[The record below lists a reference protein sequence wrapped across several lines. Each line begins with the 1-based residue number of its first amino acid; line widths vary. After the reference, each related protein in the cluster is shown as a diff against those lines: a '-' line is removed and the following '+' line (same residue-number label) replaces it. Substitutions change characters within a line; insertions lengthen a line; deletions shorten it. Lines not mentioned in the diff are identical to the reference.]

1 MHDEGGEAGGSCGHS
16 AAQHDDPSGATAQ
29 QMLNDSISEGISS
42 PHECGGSTTRKESS
56 PFARFPRYSH
66 DLRHHPPCGHNLRS
80 KRLNGISV
88 ACQTDSTDEF
98 PREQNLLAV
107 RAAQTEA
114 SSSSSEGVL
123 RLMIQNFP
131 NMNDTVRGP
140 SKKINGVQWK
150 IMVMPRQHVVQKKR
164 HTEMSRAWQCQ
175 ASAELRLISQKPGV
189 NHFTRKTNHIYTA
202 KENDWG
208 YSCFMTWA
216 DILEED
222 QGYIKD
228 GRVVLEVSVKA
239 DTPKNILTY
248 EDFQK
253 QIQSWYDL
261 AELQQQRGFI
271 DLALEANAQA
281 LKFCKDRDAA
291 IKERLEE
298 QKKFFVE
305 RKLVESIQRIEQKG
319 TLTSVPDD
327 ENASQNA
334 VRLALTQNT
343 AQKIPAVKGG
353 KMGRKNPT
361 NKKKNRASTPPGN
374 PPTENKDDSKD
385 GDEKVDV
392 KSGRFSKNVL
402 LRGHREDSY
411 ANLAKQFYEMPPE
424 AIQLDEQDTRD
435 GLSYMFDQLFHVARL
450 DYPNKFNSTPLD
462 MELQRQLIIKKAT
475 MFVEAYMERVNRGED
490 LVESEPEE
498 AINEMDLS
506 NLWQPTF
513 KESTEDRAFIIEKNM
528 GWLDAKVRL
537 FWLEDDCS
545 FSDGASC
552 SSESDSGS
560 GDGPQLKRS
569 RCDVDERCDHCI
581 LAEKLEQLYFV
592 GPKKSDSECQTEPFC
607 ETVVL
612 AQNEAAKKNPA
623 VGETVPVPT
632 VRLNATQRSNRQ
644 IKTVTKKNTAVSGKA
659 AANAQV
665 ISQQLA
671 AMQQAQLTQPPIPP
685 PTSMMP
691 PPHEMLDASQFVQG
705 LAAAHLASMPPP
717 PGLSTEDLE
726 KQFRECTNEMQV
738 DESTNEFLKHTF
750 ARVWTMMRGFD
761 DQTVNSQLNPE
772 VPNVYEGNLY
782 NPYPGQVLPNQQ
794 VNIALSVIA
803 VCCLNAKKAEE
814 KLSAITQHID
824 KKIRNPDVQT
834 ALRSLCKLGDMVV
847 VEDDE
852 DSGSPLHNED
862 KHGGEDYL
870 LSRHLAR
877 LDNLQQKAEKYAYY
891 IHNKDG
897 ERLMQAVAAV
907 EQKFL
912 TLEKEKV
919 KMQKQVEEHKKEVEK
934 AEKTLTK
941 HLSEL
946 RQEKDIKDKLNNQL
960 KEKNKEIKKFEKRI
974 KELTV
979 MAEEKDELREQKDN
993 IQKDLSAEKKKY
1005 QESENRLKKETAA
1018 KEELRRHLQNEINGK
1033 DSEHARLMQAHEEL
1047 KQQMKKMETAMNAE
1061 KQKMGQVLQ
1070 QTQERAKKAELVTIE
1085 LVYEHGVR
1093 KLDRG
1098 REDATINMNKMDEA
1112 ATRAGSTAQQ
1122 QTFLASR
1129 DEWKGVLEEIQRM
1142 VEKAR
1147 VEYSA
1152 QVDAL
1157 KKGKQLSEMTKFLI
1171 PKPPPAPKIITIP
1184 SATPAAIPTQQQVVL
1199 PPEPPKAS
1207 PGVIGSRTNSTASQ
1221 LPAPI
1226 GTNISPKNKAPGSP
1240 IQKPVATV
1248 ASQPQTASPCRHPG
1262 AIGSRANGNEATPS
1276 TAAAPGTASNLNMG
1290 GSWHWNDFS
1299 LSDNLLGNR
1308 GFGPLTDN
1316 FSASASTSTNPAPT
1330 TTTHATTTNGWS
1342 GDGWNQKTPTA
1353 VPPTANHNYLG
1364 SLGTASP
1371 SYAVWENPGPRAQ
1384 QPPQQANIPQPPQS
1398 QPPPHTA
1405 APGAP
1410 IQQNQ
1415 RITQK
1420 YGGEEAFKH
1429 QTILEQVSE
1438 IFRHVEKKKLVNLSN
1453 EYCYQNQTNFQHEPI
1468 PIAVKILEKYITQ
1481 KLNNETNDASNRRVM
1496 GTPIQPPPD
1505 MPIRQTPN
1513 QMMGTYNTMM
1523 DNSLLNGDA
1532 TRSVIGADKW
1542 SLQNL

>member
-114 SSSSSEGVL
+114 SSSSSEG
-123 RLMIQNFP
+123 
-131 NMNDTVRGP
+131 
-140 SKKINGVQWK
+140 INGVQWK
-150 IMVMPRQHVVQKKR
+150 IMVMPRQHVVQKKG
-164 HTEMSRAWQCQ
+164 TQKCLGFFLQCCPDAYSDAWQCQ

-353 KMGRKNPT
+353 KNGKKNPT

-475 MFVEAYMERVNRGED
+475 M
-490 LVESEPEE
+490 
-498 AINEMDLS
+498 
-506 NLWQPTF
+506 
-513 KESTEDRAFIIEKNM
+513 ESTEDRAFIIEKNM

-592 GPKKSDSECQTEPFC
+592 GPKNRTANVRRSPSVRRWCWHKMRPRKRIQPLAKQCPF
-607 ETVVL
+607 
-612 AQNEAAKKNPA
+612 QP
-623 VGETVPVPT
+623 
-632 VRLNATQRSNRQ
+632 
-644 IKTVTKKNTAVSGKA
+644 GKA

-761 DQTVNSQLNPE
+761 DQTSQLNPE

-803 VCCLNAKKAEE
+803 V
-814 KLSAITQHID
+814 
-824 KKIRNPDVQT
+824 IRNPDVQT

-979 MAEEKDELREQKDN
+979 MAEEKDE
-993 IQKDLSAEKKKY
+993 
-1005 QESENRLKKETAA
+1005 
-1018 KEELRRHLQNEINGK
+1018 
-1033 DSEHARLMQAHEEL
+1033 
-1047 KQQMKKMETAMNAE
+1047 
-1061 KQKMGQVLQ
+1061 
-1070 QTQERAKKAELVTIE
+1070 
-1085 LVYEHGVR
+1085 
-1093 KLDRG
+1093 
-1098 REDATINMNKMDEA
+1098 
-1112 ATRAGSTAQQ
+1112 AGSTAQQ

-1142 VEKAR
+1142 VE
-1147 VEYSA
+1147 
-1152 QVDAL
+1152 
-1157 KKGKQLSEMTKFLI
+1157 
-1171 PKPPPAPKIITIP
+1171 KPPPAPKIITIP

-1207 PGVIGSRTNSTASQ
+1207 PGVI
-1221 LPAPI
+1221 
-1226 GTNISPKNKAPGSP
+1226 APGSP

-1353 VPPTANHNYLG
+1353 
-1364 SLGTASP
+1364 
-1371 SYAVWENPGPRAQ
+1371 
-1384 QPPQQANIPQPPQS
+1384 
-1398 QPPPHTA
+1398 PPPHTA

-1496 GTPIQPPPD
+1496 GTPIQPPPGVTPSYMNMGPLSGLD

>member
-150 IMVMPRQHVVQKKR
+150 IMVMPRQHVVQKKG
-164 HTEMSRAWQCQ
+164 TQKCLGFFLQCCPDAYSDAWQCQ

-353 KMGRKNPT
+353 KNGKKNPT

-424 AIQLDEQDTRD
+424 AIQLDEQDTR
-435 GLSYMFDQLFHVARL
+435 
-450 DYPNKFNSTPLD
+450 
-462 MELQRQLIIKKAT
+462 
-475 MFVEAYMERVNRGED
+475 
-490 LVESEPEE
+490 
-498 AINEMDLS
+498 
-506 NLWQPTF
+506 
-513 KESTEDRAFIIEKNM
+513 
-528 GWLDAKVRL
+528 
-537 FWLEDDCS
+537 LEDDCS

-761 DQTVNSQLNPE
+761 DQTSQLNPE

-1496 GTPIQPPPD
+1496 GTPIQPPPGVTPSYMNMGPLSGLD

>member
-150 IMVMPRQHVVQKKR
+150 IMVMPRQHVVQKKG
-164 HTEMSRAWQCQ
+164 TQKCLGFFLQCCPDAYSDAWQCQ

-353 KMGRKNPT
+353 KNGKKNPT

-424 AIQLDEQDTRD
+424 AIQLDEQDTR
-435 GLSYMFDQLFHVARL
+435 
-450 DYPNKFNSTPLD
+450 
-462 MELQRQLIIKKAT
+462 
-475 MFVEAYMERVNRGED
+475 
-490 LVESEPEE
+490 
-498 AINEMDLS
+498 
-506 NLWQPTF
+506 
-513 KESTEDRAFIIEKNM
+513 
-528 GWLDAKVRL
+528 
-537 FWLEDDCS
+537 LEDDCS

-1496 GTPIQPPPD
+1496 GTPIQPPPGVTPSYMNMGPLSGLD